1 MLGKIEG
8 RRRRGRT
15 EDEMIEWHHRHDEHE
30 FEQTLGDGE
39 GQRSL
44 ACFSSWGHKG
54 CDMTE
59 RLNNNNS
66 DGRSFQAH
74 ADWSRPTAAHGN
86 VQLHTLPLD

>member
-15 EDEMIEWHHRHDEHE
+15 EDEMIEWHHRHDEHD

-54 CDMTE
+54 LDMTE

-74 ADWSRPTAAHGN
+74 ADWSRPTELGIHRTN
-86 VQLHTLPLD
+86 N